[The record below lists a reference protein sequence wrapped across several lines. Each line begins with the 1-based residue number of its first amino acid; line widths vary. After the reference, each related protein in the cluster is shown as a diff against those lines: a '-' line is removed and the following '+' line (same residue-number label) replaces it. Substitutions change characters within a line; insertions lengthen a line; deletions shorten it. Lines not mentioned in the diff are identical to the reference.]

1 MLEVLDVGK
10 FWTLASFGRWKVLDV
25 EDFLMLGFLDVGGFG
40 RRKVLDVEKFWTLE
54 SFGRW
59 KVLDVEGFLMF
70 GFFDVGGFGRWG
82 FWVLVV
88 RDV

>member
-40 RRKVLDVEKFWTLE
+40 RRKVLDVDKFWTLRV
-54 SFGRW
+54 F
-59 KVLDVEGFLMF
+59 
-70 GFFDVGGFGRWG
+70 
-82 FWVLVV
+82 
-88 RDV
+88 